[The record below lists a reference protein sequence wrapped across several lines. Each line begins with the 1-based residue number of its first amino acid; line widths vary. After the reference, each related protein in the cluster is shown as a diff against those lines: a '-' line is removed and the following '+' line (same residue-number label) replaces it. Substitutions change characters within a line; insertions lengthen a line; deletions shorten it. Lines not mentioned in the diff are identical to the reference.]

1 MESQNN
7 APDTSSGQGA
17 APSVN
22 TQVQTPN
29 VAHGQANPNS
39 SSTGQSQGLPPEI
52 LQELDK
58 RTSHYNQKI
67 TEMGQTNAQLRQ
79 QVEQYNQRQQQL
91 AQSIAQQFGFAQQ
104 PQQPDIA
111 NMLFDNPQE
120 LFNLLREEAGKEY
133 NPRIEQ
139 LEQERAVDRSEK
151 FLESQDKQRMI
162 AENRIRETIT
172 SDPKLLEQILDI
184 KPYLDQKVIQLNQ
197 RLNDPTTSYED
208 RVKLDNE
215 LKLELAKGLQR
226 AGGYEALVDRN
237 LGKLFRDNPSAITH
251 SLAQVMRQ
259 KQMQGN
265 RTQAYSNFTGGAPT
279 QAGNQG
285 NGIQFSSESVFR

>member
-1 MESQNN
+1 MNLENST
-7 APDTSSGQGA
+7 PDSSSGQGSA
-17 APSVN
+17 SSSN

-29 VAHGQANPNS
+29 VVNGQGQNQNS
-39 SSTGQSQGLPPEI
+39 SSTGQNQGLSPEI
-52 LQELDK
+52 LRELDT

-120 LFNLLREEAGKEY
+120 LFKLLREEAGKEY

-151 FLESQDKQRMI
+151 FLESQDKQRMM
-162 AENRIRETIT
+162 
-172 SDPKLLEQILDI
+172 LEQQLGESMKPELIAQVLDI

-208 RVKLDNE
+208 RVRLDNE

-226 AGGYEALVDRN
+226 AGGYEALVERN
-237 LGKLFRDNPSAITH
+237 LGKIFRNNPTAIFQ
-251 SLAQVMRQ
+251 SGVDVMRQ

-285 NGIQFSSESVFR
+285 NGIQFSSESVYR